1 MGQKTVN
8 NTNSIIKGG
17 IKDDRKEN
25 DTIFLGLMKVFPMVI
40 KTGNLNCI
48 IVMVYF
54 VSRNF

>member
-8 NTNSIIKGG
+8 NTNPIIKGG

-25 DTIFLGLMKVFPMVI
+25 DAIFSGLMEVFPLVI
-40 KTGNLNCI
+40 KTGNLNCA